1 MHIKGIS
8 HINIPNRKNKNR
20 FNLFLFL
27 MSSLI
32 KGNKII
38 GKYDNRTPAKRPDK
52 KYPKYNDDIFLNL
65 KIK

>member
-1 MHIKGIS
+1 
-8 HINIPNRKNKNR
+8 
-20 FNLFLFL
+20 

-65 KIK
+65 KIKWYNTAVIIASPIRSGM